1 MKTDFLFYMEG
12 AGLNREVTILADTEN
27 EAHAIVV
34 GSLDAFDFEP
44 DTLAS
49 VECIDQD
56 QRADYY
62 ERKQTYER
70 YGIPWRG

>member
-1 MKTDFLFYMEG
+1 MDYLFYMEG
-12 AGLNREVTILADTEN
+12 RELTREVTILADTEK
-27 EAHAIVV
+27 EAREIVIA
-34 GSLDAFDFEP
+34 SLDFAP
-44 DTLAS
+44 DNLS
-49 VECIDQD
+49 HLECIDQD